1 MGEWDKELGW
11 EDSDRLLI
19 AVLYCCERHQLDL
32 GDRKKELSEMFQ
44 RRCWLSILTWGSMRM
59 IEFVIKQTTSW
70 EEEHIITNTSL
81 SPWWKHRESKD
92 ENWHLHGSAV
102 VAAESGMEYWEKER
116 TKQKKWFALRR
127 LLPSDEKVSVYM
139 LRRENVTRGWGYRL
153 RPETSRG
160 FCFCA
165 SHTYLA
171 TNYPIQSSPPSPP
184 RSFLMTIS
192 RGLLVNGR

>member
-44 RRCWLSILTWGSMRM
+44 RRCWLSILTWGLMRM
-59 IEFVIKQTTSW
+59 IEFMIKQTTSR
-70 EEEHIITNTSL
+70 EEEHIITNTSH

-116 TKQKKWFALRR
+116 TKQKKVVCVEKIVAKWREGECVYATEGERDPR
-127 LLPSDEKVSVYM
+127 LGLSPSTGDLPW
-139 LRRENVTRGWGYRL
+139 LL
-153 RPETSRG
+153 FLCIPHLSR
-160 FCFCA
+160 
-165 SHTYLA
+165 Y
-171 TNYPIQSSPPSPP
+171 
-184 RSFLMTIS
+184 
-192 RGLLVNGR
+192 